1 MKIAIAQIN
10 TKVGDIKGNAAKI
23 MAAGKKAS
31 GHGADLCVFPE
42 CALTGYPAWDLWDDR
57 GFVQANLAALDTL
70 AAAAGDTALAVGFVD
85 RNTSGT
91 GKAHF
96 NSAAILHRGKIA
108 AKRSKTLLPTYDVFD
123 EERYF
128 SSAESNPSFIFKGE
142 RIGLTICEDVWN
154 VSSGKGRLYGKDP
167 VSGLIKEKPEL
178 MINLSASPY
187 YRGKPAM
194 RHELIKERAKAAGV
208 PFVYVNQCCA
218 NDEIVFDGNS
228 MVFDGKGGLVARG
241 RQFAEDFFIV
251 DTERLPKPLEWK
263 PTPWPQE
270 VTQALELGIKDYLSK
285 CGFKAVAVGL
295 SGGIDSA
302 VVACL
307 AANAIGGEN
316 VIGISMPSPYTS
328 KMSRD
333 DARALAKNLGVKF
346 YEIPITGIFEAYN
359 RELAPVFEG
368 RKPDITEENLQARVR
383 GALLMAVSNKFG
395 AMLLSTGNK
404 SELAVGYST
413 LYGDMCGG
421 LDVLGD
427 AVKET
432 VYAVANFIN
441 ETRGNPIPR
450 RTITRPPSAELRPG
464 QTDQDDLP
472 PYETLDPILAA
483 YVEDGKSES
492 EITALGYPAEIVRNL
507 LNRIDRAEFK
517 RRQAAPGIKLT
528 PKAFGIGRRM
538 PIARGSHR

>member
-23 MAAGKKAS
+23 VSIKERAEQC
-31 GHGADLCVFPE
+31 GADLCVFPE
-42 CALTGYPAWDLWDDR
+42 CALTGYPAWDLWEDKS
-57 GFVQANLAALDTL
+57 FIEANLAALKAL
-70 AAAAGDTALAVGFVD
+70 AATTGDTALAVGFVD

-91 GKAHF
+91 GKNCF
-96 NSAAILHRGKIA
+96 NSAAILHKGKIA

-128 SSAESNPSFIFKGE
+128 AAAEKNPSFMFKGK

-154 VSSGKGRLYGKDP
+154 MPAGNGRLYAKDP
-167 VSGLIKEKPEL
+167 IAGLIKEKPEL
-178 MINLSASPY
+178 MLNLSASPY
-187 YRGKPAM
+187 YRGKPAL
-194 RHELIKERAKAAGV
+194 RYELIRARAKTAKV
-208 PFVYVNQCCA
+208 PFIYVNQCCG

-228 MVFDGKGGLVARG
+228 MVFDGKGRLVARG
-241 RQFAEDFFIV
+241 NQFSEDLLIV
-251 DTERLPKPLEWK
+251 DTDRLPKPLDWT

-270 VTQALELGIKDYLSK
+270 VTQALELGIKDYLAK
-285 CGFKAVAVGL
+285 CGFKAVVLGL

-302 VVACL
+302 VVASL

-333 DARALAKNLGVKF
+333 DARRLAKNLGVKF
-346 YEIPITGIFEAYN
+346 HEIPITGIFAAY
-359 RELAPVFEG
+359 RKELAPVFAG
-368 RKPDITEENLQARVR
+368 CKADLTEENLQARVR
-383 GALLMAVSNKFG
+383 GALLMAVSNKFA

-432 VYAVANFIN
+432 VYAVAEFIN
-441 ETRGNPIPR
+441 KTRGNPIPR
-450 RTITRPPSAELRPG
+450 RTITRAPSAELRPG

-483 YVEDGKSES
+483 FVEEGKSES
-492 EITALGYPAEIVRNL
+492 EITALGYPAETVRNL

-517 RRQAAPGIKLT
+517 RRQAAPGIKIT

>member
-1 MKIAIAQIN
+1 M
-10 TKVGDIKGNAAKI
+10 
-23 MAAGKKAS
+23 
-31 GHGADLCVFPE
+31 
-42 CALTGYPAWDLWDDR
+42 
-57 GFVQANLAALDTL
+57 
-70 AAAAGDTALAVGFVD
+70 
-85 RNTSGT
+85 
-91 GKAHF
+91 
-96 NSAAILHRGKIA
+96 
-108 AKRSKTLLPTYDVFD
+108 
-123 EERYF
+123 
-128 SSAESNPSFIFKGE
+128 
-142 RIGLTICEDVWN
+142 
-154 VSSGKGRLYGKDP
+154 
-167 VSGLIKEKPEL
+167 
-178 MINLSASPY
+178 
-187 YRGKPAM
+187 
-194 RHELIKERAKAAGV
+194 
-208 PFVYVNQCCA
+208 
-218 NDEIVFDGNS
+218 
-228 MVFDGKGGLVARG
+228 
-241 RQFAEDFFIV
+241 
-251 DTERLPKPLEWK
+251 
-263 PTPWPQE
+263 
-270 VTQALELGIKDYLSK
+270 
-285 CGFKAVAVGL
+285 AVGL

-316 VIGISMPSPYTS
+316 VIGVSMPSPYTS

-346 YEIPITGIFEAYN
+346 YEIPITGIFSAYN
-359 RELAPVFEG
+359 KELAPVFEG
-368 RKPDITEENLQARVR
+368 RKADITEENLQARVR

-432 VYAVANFIN
+432 VYAVAEFIN

-483 YVEDGKSES
+483 YVEEGKSEG
-492 EITALGYPAEIVRNL
+492 EITALGYPAETVRTL